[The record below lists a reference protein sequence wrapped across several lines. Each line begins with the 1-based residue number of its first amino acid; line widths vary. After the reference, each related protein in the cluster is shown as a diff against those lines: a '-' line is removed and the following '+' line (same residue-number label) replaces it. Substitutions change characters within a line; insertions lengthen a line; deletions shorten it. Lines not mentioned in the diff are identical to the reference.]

1 MKYSS
6 QRVFQYTIVTGFLFS
21 ILSRTQTFSS
31 IIPATAVFEIIIFS
45 TILAA
50 GLYINKKLTLQKNS
64 FILLILLTTV
74 FLYAVASAFWAEY
87 PRLTAQRAFI
97 ALTLPIAILFIVAI
111 DNQRKDTFKL
121 ISNLVVF
128 FGSVFAI
135 IGIVLYFFGE
145 LGTSGGRTIQYLT
158 IGPIEVSQDVYG
170 RQNRISSVLGNP
182 NTLAGFFVA
191 SIPLTL
197 LLIFESKN
205 KSRYSILIVLQ
216 LISLILSG
224 SRNGLF
230 AVMSGV
236 IIITVLISLKRL
248 SESDSLPKLN
258 LKSITATA
266 FIAALIPITTSILT
280 EQRSLDVSSEALE
293 GAGRVEMWS
302 AIWYYTIENPQG
314 TGFGISR
321 EAIPGVVRSPHSDY
335 FAVLGELG
343 LVGVLLFSLLIGMTV
358 WYGLR
363 KYVNANTNDGLY
375 LAGAIAIF
383 LAFTI
388 HGFAET
394 SIIRG
399 GGRQVF
405 WAYFLAY
412 IACHSNPTTDNNS

>member
-1 MKYSS
+1 
-6 QRVFQYTIVTGFLFS
+6 
-21 ILSRTQTFSS
+21 
-31 IIPATAVFEIIIFS
+31 
-45 TILAA
+45 
-50 GLYINKKLTLQKNS
+50 
-64 FILLILLTTV
+64 
-74 FLYAVASAFWAEY
+74 
-87 PRLTAQRAFI
+87 
-97 ALTLPIAILFIVAI
+97 
-111 DNQRKDTFKL
+111 
-121 ISNLVVF
+121 
-128 FGSVFAI
+128 
-135 IGIVLYFFGE
+135 
-145 LGTSGGRTIQYLT
+145 
-158 IGPIEVSQDVYG
+158 VSQDVYG
-170 RQNRISSVLGNP
+170 RQNRISSILGNP

-197 LLIFESKN
+197 LLIFESKD
-205 KSRYSILIVLQ
+205 KLRHSILIVLQ
-216 LISLILSG
+216 LIALILSV
-224 SRNGLF
+224 SRNILF
-230 AVMSGV
+230 AVICG
-236 IIITVLISLKRL
+236 IIITVLTSLKIL
-248 SESDSLPKLN
+248 FESGSLPNLN
-258 LKSITATA
+258 LKSITVTA
-266 FIAALIPITTSILT
+266 FVTALIPTTTSILT

-363 KYVNANTNDGLY
+363 KYVNANSNDGLY

-405 WAYFLAY
+405 WAYCLAY
-412 IACHSNPTTDNNS
+412 IACYSNPTIDNDS